1 LPSPKANEFSTN
13 EMLPADGASLFRNER
28 IGTESKEL
36 GSDIIQIDQET
47 GNKDCLVAD
56 HP

>member
-1 LPSPKANEFSTN
+1 LPSLKANEFWTN
-13 EMLPADGASLFRNER
+13 ERLPADGALLFRNER

-36 GSDIIQIDQET
+36 GSDIIKIDQET